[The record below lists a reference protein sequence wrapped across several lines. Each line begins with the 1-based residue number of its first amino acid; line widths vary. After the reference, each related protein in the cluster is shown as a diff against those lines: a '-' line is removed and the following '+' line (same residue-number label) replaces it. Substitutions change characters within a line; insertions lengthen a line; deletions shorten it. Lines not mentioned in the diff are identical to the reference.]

1 MADDGRVVTA
11 NLPRD
16 LVSNLDEV
24 ADRINRSKSWI
35 VREALREWLAD
46 ENHRHELASK
56 TPLAAA
62 ANKPAACNVGI
73 ATAVSSAACRI
84 CGMGAG
90 GAHPDC

>member
-56 TPLAAA
+56 TPLALPQTNALLA
-62 ANKPAACNVGI
+62 
-73 ATAVSSAACRI
+73 
-84 CGMGAG
+84 M
-90 GAHPDC
+90 

>member
-46 ENHRHELASK
+46 ENHRHELAST
-56 TPLAAA
+56 TPLALPQTNALLA
-62 ANKPAACNVGI
+62 
-73 ATAVSSAACRI
+73 
-84 CGMGAG
+84 M
-90 GAHPDC
+90 